1 MGCIYFSFLAV
12 SRSFFWLASSP
23 PPLDVQQLLYFYF
36 DDKHTEQPHIFY
48 FQNLGNGKVHLPIV
62 TENRG
67 NEKSTMAFN
76 FS

>member
-1 MGCIYFSFLAV
+1 MLVMAKEPVPNMSAAEV
-12 SRSFFWLASSP
+12 KA
-23 PPLDVQQLLYFYF
+23 YF

-62 TENRG
+62 TESRG